1 MTGYEEKVPCFL
13 GKSFLT
19 SLQALPLGHG
29 ISLTGDGSSPL
40 DLAVDLRTGSS
51 L

>member
-1 MTGYEEKVPCFL
+1 MTGYEERGPLLF

-19 SLQALPLGHG
+19 FLQSSPLGHG

-40 DLAVDLRTGSS
+40 DLALDLRTGT
-51 L
+51 

>member
-1 MTGYEEKVPCFL
+1 MTGYEEKGPL
-13 GKSFLT
+13 LSGKSFLT
-19 SLQALPLGHG
+19 SLQSSPLGHG